1 MMSSM
6 AFRRKL
12 GFASAP
18 GAGAFLVGAGFGASL
33 TCPGLGGRTDGE
45 EEEKMRDRR
54 CAREAAAE
62 AAMAIAAAADWG
74 LRGLES
80 EGGGFAKCSPHCLTR
95 PEVISNLAQ
104 PNTNF
109 LCQI

>member
-1 MMSSM
+1 
-6 AFRRKL
+6 
-12 GFASAP
+12 
-18 GAGAFLVGAGFGASL
+18 
-33 TCPGLGGRTDGE
+33 
-45 EEEKMRDRR
+45 
-54 CAREAAAE
+54 
-62 AAMAIAAAADWG
+62 MAIAAAADWG